1 MIAKLTRR
9 LALVF
14 SIVVACASCGS
25 GVEVAGQLLAQG
37 GIGGSGIVFGP
48 VSTITSSSIV
58 VNDVTWDI
66 SAAEVTIDGRSVS
79 NPGLQDQGQSKLDI
93 FALGLS
99 DAKLAP
105 AKDRLEE
112 GMVVTVEGT
121 IDGDT
126 GIATAVAAEHVING
140 AVQAV
145 IDAYSVKIRG
155 QIVQIDAATLL
166 PDILDLFALTPN
178 EHVRVSGL
186 VKGNGVIAA
195 TRIERAGGVLG
206 RFRVEGFIED
216 TKFINQTFSIGT
228 HPVHWGSA
236 DISGLNGDPADGL
249 LVEVEERNPDV
260 VGLLSLDEINLEGL
274 GVTEANQVR
283 ISGFVSEVT
292 ALSAFELGN
301 QPVQTT
307 PATLLA
313 GGVAGDIV
321 KGAELE
327 VEGVLV
333 DSVLIA
339 TKVSFPNNVL
349 LESDVDTLNPI
360 TKKITLAGLPEITVA
375 TNSLTEFIGVSGF
388 DDIKAGD
395 HLLVRGHII
404 ANDEII
410 ATRLSKRSPSD
421 AVTLQGSVNAV
432 ADPMVV
438 VLGVTVDTSSFVDD
452 QFKGLNDLPIGRTAF
467 FDPTSGVVPGRLVK
481 AQGVLL
487 GSVVSWNQ
495 VEIED

>member
-66 SAAEVTIDGRSVS
+66 SAAEITIDGKSVS
-79 NPGLQDQGQSKLDI
+79 NPGLQDQGQSKLGI
-93 FALGLS
+93 FASGLS
-99 DAKLAP
+99 NSKLAP

-140 AVQAV
+140 AVQEV
-145 IDAYSVKIRG
+145 IDAYSIKVRG
-155 QIVQIDAATLL
+155 QIVQVDAATLL
-166 PDILDLFALTPN
+166 PDILDLSALTPN

-195 TRIERAGGVLG
+195 TRIELAGGVLG
-206 RFRVEGFIED
+206 RFRVEGFTEATTED
-216 TKFINQTFSIGT
+216 TFRIGN
-228 HPVHWGSA
+228 HIVHWRKA
-236 DISGLNGDPADGL
+236 DISGLNGDPVDGL

-260 VGLLSLDEINLEGL
+260 IGPLSLDEIDLEGL

-283 ISGFVSEVT
+283 INGFVSEIM

-301 QPVQTT
+301 QPVQIT
-307 PATLLA
+307 PVTLLA

-327 VEGVLV
+327 VKGVLV

-349 LESDVDTLNPI
+349 LESDVDTLNAI
-360 TKKITLAGLPEITVA
+360 TKKIALAGLPEITVA
-375 TNSLTEFIGVSGF
+375 TNSLTEFIGVGGF
-388 DDIKAGD
+388 DDIRAGD
-395 HLLVRGHII
+395 HLLVRGRII

-432 ADPMVV
+432 ADPIVV
-438 VLGVTVDTSSFVDD
+438 VLGATVDSSSFVDD
-452 QFKGLNDLPIGRTAF
+452 QFKGLNDLPIGRAAF
-467 FDPTSGVVPGRLVK
+467 FDPTSGTVPGRLVK

-487 GSVVSWNQ
+487 SSVVSWDQ